1 MTRALIL
8 ALAIAAQTATGPT
21 RVGPYES
28 LRGGPGDIA
37 AGLAPELRTVLLR
50 DFKFT
55 PLEIG
60 ELEHGRIIKR
70 ALGSASPGEIAVVG
84 ATRVDVP
91 KETLV
96 ERFRDVVH
104 FKSGADVLQ
113 IGRFG
118 HPPSIDDLAGLT
130 IDRADFDGREC
141 RVGDCDVRLPA
152 ASIQRFQR
160 EINWAAPDAAGRAAA
175 LFKQMIVDDVRAYL
189 AGAPERFTQY
199 DDDKRPIRPVDE
211 FNGLLKNFIAIG
223 TLAPELPG
231 YLERFP
237 ASPLAGGEDFL
248 YWSKERVAGMPFIT
262 ITHVTFAPGAGGSIV
277 IASKDVYSSRY
288 FDSSLGVTV
297 ASDAAGAAGAHRAF
311 YLVYANRARASAL
324 KGMLGGLRRALV
336 ERRAKSSLDD
346 NLKNVKL
353 RLENGR

>member
-1 MTRALIL
+1 VTRVLL
-8 ALAIAAQTATGPT
+8 FALAAVLTAPPA
-21 RVGPYES
+21 V
-28 LRGGPGDIA
+28 
-37 AGLAPELRTVLLR
+37 APELRTVLLR

-55 PLEIG
+55 PQDIG
-60 ELEHGRIIKR
+60 ELEQGQIIKR
-70 ALGSASPGEIAVVG
+70 ALGSASPGEIAVAG

-91 KETLV
+91 KEILV
-96 ERFRDVVH
+96 ERFRDIVH
-104 FKSGADVLQ
+104 FKSGPDVLQ

-118 HPPSIDDLAGLT
+118 SPPSVDDLAALS
-130 IDRADFDGREC
+130 IDRADFDGRDC

-152 ASIQRFQR
+152 ASIQRFQE
-160 EINWAAPDAAGRAAA
+160 EINWAAPDAASRAAA
-175 LFKQMIVDDVRAYL
+175 LFKQMIVDNVRAYL
-189 AGAPERFTQY
+189 TGAPGRFTQY

-211 FNGLLKNFIAIG
+211 FNGLLRNFAVIG
-223 TLAPELPG
+223 ALAPELPG

-237 ASPLAGGEDFL
+237 ASPLTGGEDFL
-248 YWSKERVAGMPFIT
+248 YWSKEKVAGMPFIT
-262 ITHVTFAPGAGGSIV
+262 VTHVTIAPGAGGSIV

-288 FDSSLGVTV
+288 FDTSLGVTI
-297 ASDAAGAAGAHRAF
+297 ASDAAGSDAHRAF

-324 KGMLGGLRRALV
+324 KGMLGGLRRTLV

>member
-21 RVGPYES
+21 MVGPYES
-28 LRGGPGDIA
+28 QHASGI
-37 AGLAPELRTVLLR
+37 APELRTVLLR

-55 PLEIG
+55 PVEIG

-91 KETLV
+91 KEMLV
-96 ERFRDVVH
+96 ERFRDIVH

-118 HPPSIDDLAGLT
+118 NPPSIDDLAALT
-130 IDRADFDGREC
+130 IDRADFDGRDC

-152 ASIQRFQR
+152 ASIQRFQK
-160 EINWAAPDAAGRAAA
+160 EINWAAPDAASRGAA

-199 DDDKRPIRPVDE
+199 DDDKRPIRSVDE
-211 FNGLLKNFIAIG
+211 FNGLLKNFVAIRS
-223 TLAPELPG
+223 LAPELPG

-248 YWSKERVAGMPFIT
+248 YWSKEKVAGMPFIT
-262 ITHVTFAPGAGGSIV
+262 VTHVTIAPGAAGSIV

-288 FDSSLGVTV
+288 FDSSLGITV
-297 ASDAAGAAGAHRAF
+297 ASDALGSPGAF
-311 YLVYANRARASAL
+311 YLVYANRARAAAL

-346 NLKNVKL
+346 NLKDVKA
-353 RLENGR
+353 RLEKKN